1 MGTIV
6 VRLYSGMLPK
16 IVVFDYFLNSRAY
29 RPIEM
34 VEKYTQSTVQ
44 NDQFLVS
51 ISTAGI
57 ACHSA
62 LKLEKSAISK
72 VQKSIICIFKNS
84 KKSIFAPEKS
94 PKIAF

>member
-1 MGTIV
+1 MGAIV

-44 NDQFLVS
+44 NDHFLVS
-51 ISTAGI
+51 ISAARI
-57 ACHSA
+57 AAS
-62 LKLEKSAISK
+62 
-72 VQKSIICIFKNS
+72 
-84 KKSIFAPEKS
+84 
-94 PKIAF
+94 

>member
-34 VEKYTQSTVQ
+34 VEKYTQSTIQ
-44 NDQFLVS
+44 NDHFLVS

-72 VQKSIICIFKNS
+72 VQKHIFYNFKMAKNQFLHQ
-84 KKSIFAPEKS
+84 KKV
-94 PKIAF
+94 